1 MKTLP
6 IAIALILFAAT
17 SPIYAQSVSAPVNAS
32 NYEEPPTLSAKEILN
47 PAFLAGDGFSVKD
60 EVPSSTGRNRYLIVS
75 EYGEF
80 EADGNIML
88 ERRIKEVAAIRKL
101 KETSRTDQYKKALL
115 AAASSPL
122 VVAKDVVTNPVGT
135 ITGIPKGLFKFV
147 SRAGQSVKERTN
159 GRERSQYE
167 DSNAANLIG
176 FSKAKRAVAIQLG
189 VDPYSSNET
198 LQRELNGIAWA
209 TFAGKMTFSVATL
222 PIGGAAGLALTS
234 AGVTNTLNKALIDQA
249 PAELRLRNLNGML
262 AMGCDRAT
270 ANRFNTNTAFS
281 PSVQT
286 AIVMNLETLKGVAN
300 RAAFVDLAGSEA
312 TDEGDALFFL
322 GTSRVL
328 AELHAKKP
336 LARLQQVGRIPVAL
350 GKDGRAVVALQW
362 DYAAWT
368 DNAANF
374 IRLLKASDF
383 GKKPSGL
390 MIAISGD
397 ASPLAQQKLKEANI
411 ELNPRIVPGPLK

>member
-1 MKTLP
+1 MKTVQIVISLTI
-6 IAIALILFAAT
+6 IAAAL
-17 SPIYAQSVSAPVNAS
+17 PIYAQPVSAPSDV
-32 NYEEPPTLSAKEILN
+32 EEPPTLSAKEILN
-47 PAFLAGDGFSVKD
+47 PAFLAGDGFSVND
-60 EVPSSTGRNRYLIVS
+60 EVPTSTGRNRYLIES

-101 KETSRTDQYKKALL
+101 KETSRTEQYKTALL
-115 AAASSPL
+115 AATTSPL
-122 VVAKDVVTNPVGT
+122 GVAKDVVTNPVGT
-135 ITGIPKGLFKFV
+135 ITGVPKGLFKFV

-167 DSNAANLIG
+167 DSNAANLVG

-234 AGVTNTLNKALIDQA
+234 AGVTNTLNQTLMDQA
-249 PAELRLRNLNGML
+249 PAELRVRNLNGML

-286 AIVMNLETLKGVAN
+286 AIVMNLQSLNGVAN

-374 IRLLKASDF
+374 IGLLKASDF

-397 ASPLAQQKLKEANI
+397 ASLLAQQKLKEANI
-411 ELNPRIVPGPLK
+411 ELNTRIVPGPLK

>member
-1 MKTLP
+1 MTKY
-6 IAIALILFAAT
+6 IALLLLAPF
-17 SPIYAQSVSAPVNAS
+17 SLLGQSDSTPTNT
-32 NYEEPPTLSAKEILN
+32 EEPPILSAKAILK
-47 PAFLAGDGFSVKD
+47 PDFLAGDGFTVKD
-60 EVPSSTGRNRYLIVS
+60 EVPTSTGRNRYLIAS

-101 KETSRTDQYKKALL
+101 KEVSRTDQYKKALL
-115 AAASSPL
+115 AATTSPL
-122 VVAKDVVTNPVGT
+122 VVAKDVVTNPVST
-135 ITGIPKGLFKFV
+135 ISGIPKGLFKFAN
-147 SRAGQSVKERTN
+147 RAGQNVKEKTQ

-167 DSNAANLIG
+167 DSNAASLVG
-176 FSKAKRAVAIQLG
+176 FSKAKRIVAIQLG

-209 TFAGKMTFSVATL
+209 TFAGKMTFTVATM
-222 PIGGAAGLALTS
+222 PIGGEAGLALS
-234 AGVTNTLNKALIDQA
+234 AAGVTNTLNKTLLDQP
-249 PAELRLRNLNGML
+249 PADLRLRNLKAML
-262 AMGCDRAT
+262 AMGCDRAA
-270 ANRFNTNTAFS
+270 ANRFNNNTAFS

-286 AIVMNLETLKGVAN
+286 AIVMNLETLNGVAN

-336 LARLQQVGRIPVAL
+336 FARLQQVGRIPVAL
-350 GKDGRAVVALQW
+350 RKDGRAIVAIQW

-374 IRLLKASDF
+374 IGLFKASDF

-390 MIAISGD
+390 TIAISGD
-397 ASPLAQQKLKEANI
+397 ASSLAQQKLKEEKI
-411 ELNPRIVPGPLK
+411 ELITRIALGPLR

>member
-6 IAIALILFAAT
+6 IAIALTLFAAT

-32 NYEEPPTLSAKEILN
+32 DYEEPPTLSAKEILN

-60 EVPSSTGRNRYLIVS
+60 EVPTSTGRNRYLIES

-101 KETSRTDQYKKALL
+101 KEISRTDQYKKALL
-115 AAASSPL
+115 AATSSPL

-147 SRAGQSVKERTN
+147 GRAGQSVKERSHA
-159 GRERSQYE
+159 RERSQYE

-234 AGVTNTLNKALIDQA
+234 AGVTNTLNKTLVDQA
-249 PAELRLRNLNGML
+249 PAELRLRNLNAML
-262 AMGCDRAT
+262 AMGCDRVA
-270 ANRFNTNTAFS
+270 ANRFNNNTAFS

-286 AIVMNLETLKGVAN
+286 AIVMNLETLNGVAN
-300 RAAFVDLAGSEA
+300 RAAFLDLAGSEA

-328 AELHAKKP
+328 EELHAKKP

-374 IRLLKASDF
+374 IGLLKASDF

-390 MIAISGD
+390 TIAISGD

-411 ELNPRIVPGPLK
+411 ELNTRIVPGPLK

>member
-1 MKTLP
+1 MTFMKKYIVLLVLAP
-6 IAIALILFAAT
+6 CSLLGQSG
-17 SPIYAQSVSAPVNAS
+17 SPPTNT
-32 NYEEPPTLSAKEILN
+32 EEPPTLSAKEILK
-47 PAFLAGDGFSVKD
+47 PDFLAGDGFTVND
-60 EVPSSTGRNRYLIVS
+60 EVPTSTGRNRYLIVS

-101 KETSRTDQYKKALL
+101 KEVSRTDAYKNALKA
-115 AAASSPL
+115 AVASPL
-122 VVAKDVVTNPVGT
+122 GVAKDVVTNPVGT

-234 AGVTNTLNKALIDQA
+234 AGVTNTLNQTLMDQA
-249 PAELRLRNLNGML
+249 PAELRVRNLNGML

-350 GKDGRAVVALQW
+350 GKDGRAIVALQW

-368 DNAANF
+368 DNAVNF
-374 IRLLKASDF
+374 IGLLKASDF

-411 ELNPRIVPGPLK
+411 ELNTRVVPGPLK

>member
-1 MKTLP
+1 MKTP
-6 IAIALILFAAT
+6 PVAISLTLMVASL
-17 SPIYAQSVSAPVNAS
+17 PIYAQSVSAPTDV
-32 NYEEPPTLSAKEILN
+32 EEPPTLSAKEILK
-47 PAFLAGDGFSVKD
+47 PDFLAGDGFSVND
-60 EVPSSTGRNRYLIVS
+60 EVPTSTGRNRYLIES

-101 KETSRTDQYKKALL
+101 KETSRTDQYKNALKA
-115 AAASSPL
+115 ATASPL

-147 SRAGQSVKERTN
+147 NRAGQSVKERSH

-167 DSNAANLIG
+167 DSNAANLVG

-209 TFAGKMTFSVATL
+209 TFAGKMTFSVATM

-234 AGVTNTLNKALIDQA
+234 AGVTNTLNKALLDQA
-249 PAELRLRNLNGML
+249 PAELRLRNLNAML

-286 AIVMNLETLKGVAN
+286 AIVTNLETLNGVAN
-300 RAAFVDLAGSEA
+300 RAAVVDLAGSEA

-350 GKDGRAVVALQW
+350 GKDGRAVVAIQW
-362 DYAAWT
+362 DYAAW
-368 DNAANF
+368 
-374 IRLLKASDF
+374 IMPQILSDF
-383 GKKPSGL
+383 L
-390 MIAISGD
+390 RRRIS
-397 ASPLAQQKLKEANI
+397 ARNPL
-411 ELNPRIVPGPLK
+411 V

>member
-60 EVPSSTGRNRYLIVS
+60 EVPTSTGRNRYLIVS

-88 ERRIKEVAAIRKL
+88 DRRIKEVAAIRKL
-101 KETSRTDQYKKALL
+101 KETSRTDQYKEALL

-249 PAELRLRNLNGML
+249 PAELRLRNLNAML
-262 AMGCDRAT
+262 AMGCDRTA
-270 ANRFNTNTAFS
+270 ANRFNNNTAFS

-390 MIAISGD
+390 MIAISGN
-397 ASPLAQQKLKEANI
+397 ASALAQQKLKEANI